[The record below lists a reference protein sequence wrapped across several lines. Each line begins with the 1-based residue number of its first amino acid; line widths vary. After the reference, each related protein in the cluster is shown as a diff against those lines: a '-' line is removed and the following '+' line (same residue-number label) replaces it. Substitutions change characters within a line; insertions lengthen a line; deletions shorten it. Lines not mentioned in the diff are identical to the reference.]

1 MKLFD
6 LTGRKAIVT
15 GATRGLGRGMAEG
28 LMEAGCE
35 VVVVGSSASA
45 LSVAEEFRSKGFACH
60 GLAVDL
66 SEREQRR
73 AGFAQAVELLGGHLD
88 ILVNGAGIQRRHF
101 CEEFPIEDWDAVL
114 EVNLTAAFDLCQMAG
129 QQFIRQNS
137 KGKIIN
143 IASIHAFVSRLGYNT
158 NAYCAAKGGL
168 LMLTKSLAQEWAKYN
183 ITVNGIA
190 PGYFPSELTGAYIDA
205 PAFKKVCEDYSPM
218 GRPGITGEMD
228 GLCIYLASDASSF
241 TTGQMIA
248 VDGGWLTI

>member
-88 ILVNGAGIQRRHF
+88 SLVNGAGIQRRHF
-101 CEEFPIEDWDAVL
+101 GEEFPIEDWDAVL

-143 IASIHAFVSRLGYNT
+143 IASMLSFFGGYT
-158 NAYCAAKGGL
+158 VPAYAASKGGVAQ
-168 LMLTKSLAQEWAKYN
+168 LTKALSNEWTGKGIN
-183 ITVNGIA
+183 VNAIA
-190 PGYFPSELTGAYIDA
+190 PGYMATEMNTALLNDEGRNTEILGRI
-205 PAFKKVCEDYSPM
+205 PAHRWGTPDDMK
-218 GRPGITGEMD
+218 
-228 GLCIYLASDASSF
+228 GLCIFLASDASDY
-241 TTGQMIA
+241 IA
-248 VDGGWLTI
+248 GAVIPCDGGYLCK

>member
-88 ILVNGAGIQRRHF
+88 ILVNGAGVQRRHF
-101 CEEFPIEDWDAVL
+101 CTEFPLSDWDDVL
-114 EVNLTAAFDLCQMAG
+114 EVNLTATFEMCQLAANQMIA
-129 QQFIRQNS
+129 QNS

-143 IASIHAFVSRLGYNT
+143 VASMLSYFGGWTVP
-158 NAYCAAKGGL
+158 AYAASKGGVAQ
-168 LMLTKSLAQEWAKYN
+168 LTKALSNEWTGKGIN
-183 ITVNGIA
+183 VNAIA
-190 PGYFPSELTGAYIDA
+190 PGYMATEMNTALLNDEGRNTEILGRI
-205 PAFKKVCEDYSPM
+205 PAHRWGTPDDMK
-218 GRPGITGEMD
+218 
-228 GLCIYLASDASSF
+228 GLCIFLASDASDY
-241 TTGQMIA
+241 IA
-248 VDGGWLTI
+248 GAVIPCDGGYLCK